1 PSSVMLAASGFGPA
15 HMIPVVF
22 ATLGE
27 SQLAEIA
34 QPNFRLGS
42 KDGADDRPFG
52 MFRSLALIG
61 ANGSYRGD
69 QTFAGVNANGKVWWA
84 LAGRS

>member
-42 KDGADDRPFG
+42 KNGASPRGIRPEKI
-52 MFRSLALIG
+52 RL
-61 ANGSYRGD
+61 
-69 QTFAGVNANGKVWWA
+69 WA
-84 LAGRS
+84 CPGR